1 TTKVINDISMKL
13 HEIQLKKLTSFSE
26 EFENFS
32 TIHNQALRTSILL
45 FLKALDFHR
54 QPFGLKINPPWCVV
68 PTQRPYNA
76 NNDHSS
82 VNHLERRGCI
92 QCEAKSRT
100 VAIETG

>member
-1 TTKVINDISMKL
+1 MKP

-32 TIHNQALRTSILL
+32 TIQNQALRTPILL

-68 PTQRPYNA
+68 PTQSPYDA

-82 VNHLERRGCI
+82 VSHLERRGCSP
-92 QCEAKSRT
+92 CEAGSRSMATESGRFGKS
-100 VAIETG
+100 